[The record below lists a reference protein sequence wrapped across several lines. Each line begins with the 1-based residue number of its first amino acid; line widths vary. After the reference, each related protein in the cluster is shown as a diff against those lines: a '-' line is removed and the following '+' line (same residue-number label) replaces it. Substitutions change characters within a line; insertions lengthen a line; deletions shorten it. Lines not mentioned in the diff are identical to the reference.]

1 MDEFVLFDINLDVGH
16 WIGNERIF
24 LSHVVHHLVTK
35 QEIDNIVSKLGRFES
50 DNRAELEQKI
60 HRISGMCNRPG
71 DVIGLSMRDD
81 IYHQQQ
87 MKLCEHNLLL
97 VLQQQIALG

>member
-1 MDEFVLFDINLDVGH
+1 MAEYALIDINLDVGRRACCR
-16 WIGNERIF
+16 IRNERIF

-71 DVIGLSMRDD
+71 DVISLSMRVK
-81 IYHQQQ
+81 IGP
-87 MKLCEHNLLL
+87 
-97 VLQQQIALG
+97 A